1 MAETKTA
8 LVTGANKGIGY
19 AIAAGLAAQGYRV
32 AVGARDDERREAA
45 VAELRRG
52 GAEAFGVR
60 LDVSSD
66 QSVAE
71 AVAVLDER
79 LDHLDAV
86 VNNAGV
92 SGPTAAG
99 ALQDPLTLDLDVLR
113 ADVETNVLGAVR
125 VINTALPLLRRSAS
139 PRIVNVSTDM
149 ASLARRTGPI
159 MAAYAPSK
167 TMLNAMTVQYARR
180 FAETDPGIL
189 VNAVCPGFVATAFT
203 GFSGSRTAVEG
214 AAVAVRFATLP
225 DGGPTGTFVDDGG
238 TIPW

>member
-1 MAETKTA
+1 M
-8 LVTGANKGIGY
+8 TGANKGIGY
-19 AIAAGLAAQGYRV
+19 AVAAALGARGYRV
-32 AVGARDDERREAA
+32 AVGARSDERREAA
-45 VAELRRG
+45 VAELRRA
-52 GAEAFGVR
+52 GADAFGVR
-60 LDVSSD
+60 LDVTSD
-66 QSVAE
+66 ESVTE
-71 AVAVLDER
+71 AVAALEER

-125 VINTALPLLRRSAS
+125 VTNAALPLLRRSAS

-149 ASLARRTGPI
+149 ASLALRTGPV

-180 FAETDPGIL
+180 FAQTDPGIL
-189 VNAVCPGFVATAFT
+189 VNAVCPGFVATDFT
-203 GFSGSRTAVEG
+203 GRSGSRTAAEG

-225 DGGPTGTFVDDGG
+225 DGGPTGGFFDDAGA
-238 TIPW
+238 IAW